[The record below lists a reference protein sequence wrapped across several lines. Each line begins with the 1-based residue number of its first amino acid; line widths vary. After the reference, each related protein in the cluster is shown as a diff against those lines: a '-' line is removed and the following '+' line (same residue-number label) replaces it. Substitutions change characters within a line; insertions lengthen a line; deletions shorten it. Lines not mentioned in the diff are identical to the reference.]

1 MTLAC
6 GTNVNLMHTAVLDA
20 LHVLVCRIN
29 LTNKYDNNN
38 NNKWSR
44 DIESETGFTQHKFFV
59 FSCSI

>member
-6 GTNVNLMHTAVLDA
+6 GTNVNLMAVLDA
-20 LHVLVCRIN
+20 LHVLVCRII
-29 LTNKYDNNN
+29 LTNEYDNNI

-44 DIESETGFTQHKFFV
+44 EIESETGFTQHKFFV